1 MPLNCMHRQAR
12 RGGTARKAGDRIFL
26 AVWKATCSVREPT
39 NAPKKTYR
47 DQRKV
52 ESSKS
57 DDRRRSIIVD
67 SRNYRPKAERRRTG
81 QRRRWLF
88 DRKRRIKVPTDDRVP
103 KERTMRQNASK
114 NCTLFYC
121 RVGRGDFREHT
132 ARLRQEMRLDRAPM
146 ISCSERRFC

>member
-1 MPLNCMHRQAR
+1 MRRQAR
-12 RGGTARKAGDRIFL
+12 RGGTARKADRIFL
-26 AVWKATCSVREPT
+26 AVRKATCQCARADEC
-39 NAPKKTYR
+39 PKKDVSR
-47 DQRKV
+47 SKEI

-67 SRNYRPKAERRRTG
+67 SNYGPKAERLRTG